1 MERSRGEWRPL
12 KAKEREVFI
21 ARIAVVMA
29 PLALVGLGGCVPA
42 SQYNALDNDYNQLN
56 ARLSGE
62 ISSQQVHITRLQGAI
77 KVAVNSELLFP
88 SGGWEMPPEAAATIA
103 KMAPILA
110 PMQQSRLLINGYT
123 DNTPIGP
130 ELARRGV
137 TSNQQLSLKRA
148 QTVSNYLVAQG
159 VNPNLLQAQGFG
171 DADPVAPNNTPQG
184 RAQNR
189 RVEITIAGS
198 GT

>member
-1 MERSRGEWRPL
+1 VLNP
-12 KAKEREVFI
+12 
-21 ARIAVVMA
+21 RIAAVLA
-29 PLALVGLGGCVPA
+29 PLFVAALTGCVPA

-88 SGGWEMPPEAAATIA
+88 SGGWEMPPQAAATIA

-110 PMQQSRLLINGYT
+110 PMQQTRLIVTGYT

-130 ELARRGV
+130 ELMRQGV
-137 TSNQQLSLKRA
+137 RTNEQLSLKRA
-148 QTVSNYLVAQG
+148 QTVSSYLVSQG
-159 VNPNLLQAQGFG
+159 VNPNLLQPQGLG
-171 DADPVAPNNTPQG
+171 EADPVAPNNTPQG

-189 RVEITIAGS
+189 RVEITLAGS